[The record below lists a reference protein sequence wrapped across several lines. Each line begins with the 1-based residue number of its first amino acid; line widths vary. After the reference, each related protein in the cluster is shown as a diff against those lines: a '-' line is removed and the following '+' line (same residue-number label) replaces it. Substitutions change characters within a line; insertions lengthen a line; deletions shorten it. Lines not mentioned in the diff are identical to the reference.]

1 MSVLEVSGLHTHFDT
16 AGGQVKAVNAVDL
29 SIKEGEILGLVG
41 ESGSGKT
48 MLAMS
53 VLRLVPPPGRV
64 AQGKILFRGD
74 NLLELSEQQM
84 REVRGGRIGMIFQD
98 PMTSLNPV
106 IRVGEQVAESIR
118 LHQDVGESTSL
129 WAEAARKFLPF
140 GQRKGD
146 AWARAV
152 DMLRLVGIPDP
163 ERRARQFPHEFSGGM
178 RQRVMIAMA
187 LSCNPDLLIAD
198 EPTTALDVTIQAEIL
213 RELRRLARQL
223 GTAVLL
229 IAHDLGVVS
238 QVCDRVAI
246 MYAGKIFEVAPTREL
261 LDNPQNPYTLGLL
274 QSLPD
279 LDAPK
284 EHLVPIEGTV
294 PDLIGWQHGCLF
306 STRCPEVMDE
316 CRRTDPELVFLPP
329 ERTQLERDH
338 WCRCIRREPGRHDAQ
353 R

>member
-1 MSVLEVSGLHTHFDT
+1 MSVLEVSGLHTYFDT
-16 AGGQVKAVNAVDL
+16 PGGQVKAVNAVDL
-29 SIKEGEILGLVG
+29 RIKEGEILGLVG

-64 AQGKILFRGD
+64 VQGKIVFGGD
-74 NLLELSEQQM
+74 NLLDLGEQEM

-140 GQRKGD
+140 APGRGD
-146 AWARAV
+146 AWAKAV

-246 MYAGKIFEVAPTREL
+246 MYAGRVFEVASTREL
-261 LDNPQNPYTLGLL
+261 LDNPQNPYTLGLMR
-274 QSLPD
+274 SLPD

-284 EHLVPIEGTV
+284 EHLEPIEGTV
-294 PDLIGWQHGCLF
+294 PDLIGWEGGCLF
-306 STRCPEVMDE
+306 STRCPEVTDA
-316 CRRTDPELVFLPP
+316 CRQVDPELVCLPA
-329 ERTQLERDH
+329 ERTRLERDH
-338 WCRCIRREPGRHDAQ
+338 WCRCIRREPGAS
-353 R
+353 